1 MMKLKK
7 MIYNGLKYSSVPA
20 FVATK
25 IYEEVTD
32 AVEEKKKDNEVR
44 RRREEVIT
52 ERMRTSRVA
61 DYEESSN
68 VEVEIG
74 GSVQGENIN
83 AKIRGNGGHS
93 RKMRFE
99 D

>member
-1 MMKLKK
+1 MNLKK
-7 MIYNGLKYSSVPA
+7 VLYTGLKYSSVPA

-32 AVEEKKKDNEVR
+32 AVGEKKKDNEVR

-52 ERMRTSRVA
+52 ERIRTSRVA
-61 DYEESSN
+61 EFEESSN
-68 VEVEIG
+68 TEGEVSGGVE
-74 GSVQGENIN
+74 GESIN
-83 AKIRGNGGHS
+83 AKVNAKGGYS
-93 RKMRFE
+93 RKMKFE

>member
-1 MMKLKK
+1 MKLKK
-7 MIYNGLKYSSVPA
+7 ILYNGLKYSSVPG

-25 IYEEVTD
+25 VYEEVTD

-52 ERMRTSRVA
+52 ERIKTSRVVEF
-61 DYEESSN
+61 EESTN
-68 VEVEIG
+68 VEGEVGAGVHGESINGKVSGKG
-74 GSVQGENIN
+74 GS
-83 AKIRGNGGHS
+83 S
-93 RKMRFE
+93 RKFRFE

>member
-1 MMKLKK
+1 MKLKK
-7 MIYNGLKYSSVPA
+7 ILYNGFKYWSVPT

-32 AVEEKKKDNEVR
+32 SVEERKKDNEVR

-52 ERMRTSRVA
+52 ERMRTSRVVE
-61 DYEESSN
+61 YEESSK
-68 VEVEIG
+68 VEGEFG
-74 GSVQGENIN
+74 GGVQGENIN
-83 AKIRGNGGHS
+83 AKVSGKGGNS
-93 RKMRFE
+93 RKMKFE

>member
-1 MMKLKK
+1 MNLKK
-7 MIYNGLKYSSVPA
+7 IVYNGLKYSSVPA

-32 AVEEKKKDNEVR
+32 AVGEKKKDNEIR
-44 RRREEVIT
+44 RRREDVIT
-52 ERMRTSRVA
+52 ERMRTSRVV
-61 DYEESSN
+61 DFEESSN
-68 VEVEIG
+68 IEVEVG
-74 GSVQGENIN
+74 GGAQGESIN
-83 AKIRGNGGHS
+83 AKVSGKGGNS